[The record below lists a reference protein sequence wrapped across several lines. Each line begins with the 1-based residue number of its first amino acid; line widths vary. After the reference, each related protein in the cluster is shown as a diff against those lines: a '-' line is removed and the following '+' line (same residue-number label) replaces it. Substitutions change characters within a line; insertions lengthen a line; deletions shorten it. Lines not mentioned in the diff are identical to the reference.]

1 MTSDVKSSTIPND
14 SISKSRSNISS
25 ATVSFNGIQLT
36 HNDFY
41 NNFVD
46 LFHTFP
52 ELCPLDK
59 PKVSDLL
66 QMPDGSRRSSNTSA
80 LWYIA
85 KDIINHK
92 TSSTRL
98 TFRKDGDFSSSPILM
113 IRNKDNFISYTF
125 IHGTIFHDIIF
136 IDGVLNS
143 IENSRCGTNFCKDN
157 KESLSIIVSSRES
170 CEVFVRYCRSPPN
183 EIVIDTWISRDLIT
197 SENITSFILTRDEL
211 ERVFKNKMTTY
222 LFVNKIKITHI
233 VYRESGVFISKN
245 ERRFI
250 RDGREIIKLDNIE
263 DYVKFGALL
272 KSKTS
277 SSIGELSI
285 DLKDGD
291 FIPAYSGKMIN
302 NHNKSDDLSFMR
314 YWVNGKVVNN
324 YLDGSYKMLL
334 SHLQIPDVIRI
345 VSQYLILF

>member
-233 VYRESGVFISKN
+233 VYRESGIV
-245 ERRFI
+245 
-250 RDGREIIKLDNIE
+250 GVADNAINPETPTLLLVTLEFVRLASIE
-263 DYVKFGALL
+263 QVQEYTPV
-272 KSKTS
+272 
-277 SSIGELSI
+277 
-285 DLKDGD
+285 
-291 FIPAYSGKMIN
+291 
-302 NHNKSDDLSFMR
+302 
-314 YWVNGKVVNN
+314 VNGENAVPVDPVATFQPELARTIKGAGVR
-324 YLDGSYKMLL
+324 S
-334 SHLQIPDVIRI
+334 I
-345 VSQYLILF
+345 VEV